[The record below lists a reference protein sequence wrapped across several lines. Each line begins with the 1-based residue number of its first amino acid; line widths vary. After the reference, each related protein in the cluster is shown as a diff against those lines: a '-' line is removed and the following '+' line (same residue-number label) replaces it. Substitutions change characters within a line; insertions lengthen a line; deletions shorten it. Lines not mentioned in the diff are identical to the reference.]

1 MDTVRDREASRLVV
15 SKQSI
20 TYGAIMLSWLKIPSQ
35 ADHPMADAKGA
46 ASVIEGLSKPNPAH
60 ALEVLTEQ
68 LMLLRDSH
76 GLKAQR
82 IYEIVDLVDQAAK
95 PYYRKLQQDFLS
107 APGMTKAQESR
118 IAHVVGSFWLELST
132 GYRSLMNMF
141 EAGDPSGA
149 ALKPQLGTI
158 AARCLRAFGMH
169 LKWRLQRYSAVEGEL
184 WRDFGRAYAIAESR
198 GYSTGKVVVYPGLWG
213 DSSVQREVLKPLMLA
228 VSSTDSMTAS
238 QVEIAERLCAHFA
251 LHFELHRAAS
261 TGCHFWFDLDG
272 DHAPSRLADRFAV
285 SPSMRFFGPGVA
297 AQELERLADE
307 IKGAGV
313 LPSTINLGSDFASNE
328 VLEVVE
334 HLQRYWG
341 ATPPARREARKASRE
356 RIDVVNEFES
366 VIAAVSGDP
375 LDLDF
380 DDRRL
385 STWGVSNESTGGFGA
400 IAPIAK
406 TEWVKIGMLLGV
418 KYEDGA
424 AWGVGIVR
432 RISNEAQGNRY
443 IGIELFGRGVTNIK
457 LLRLAAD
464 GRVSPEAA
472 MAEDALLLPS
482 SADNSLGRM
491 EVTLVMKLG
500 TFSPLKNYGM
510 RMHGMDY
517 VLAPKRLVEA
527 GQDYDIAEYRVV
539 QRSV

>member
-1 MDTVRDREASRLVV
+1 
-15 SKQSI
+15 
-20 TYGAIMLSWLKIPSQ
+20 
-35 ADHPMADAKGA
+35 MADAKGA
-46 ASVIEGLSKPNPAH
+46 AAVIEGLSKPNPAH
-60 ALEVLTEQ
+60 ALEMLTEQ
-68 LMLLRDSH
+68 LALLRDAH

-82 IYEIVDLVDQAAK
+82 VFEIIDLVDQAAK
-95 PYYRKLQQDFLS
+95 PYYRKLQADFLS

-118 IAHVVGSFWLELST
+118 IAHVVGSFWLQLSHS
-132 GYRSLMNMF
+132 YRTLMDMF
-141 EAGDPSGA
+141 EAGDPSSA
-149 ALKPQLGTI
+149 ALKAHLSTI
-158 AARCLRAFGMH
+158 AARSLRAFGMH
-169 LKWRLQRYSAVEGEL
+169 LKWRLQRYSVVEGEL
-184 WRDFGRAYAIAESR
+184 WRGFGRAYAIAESR
-198 GYSTGKVVVYPGLWG
+198 GYASGKVVVYGGLWG
-213 DSSVQREVLKPLMLA
+213 ESSVQRELLKPLMLS

-238 QVEIAERLCAHFA
+238 QVEIAERLCAHFSN
-251 LHFELHRAAS
+251 HFEMHRAAS
-261 TGCHFWFDLDG
+261 SGCHFWFDLDG
-272 DHAPSRLADRFAV
+272 DRAPARLADRFAV
-285 SPSMRFFGPGVA
+285 APSMRFFGPGAA

-307 IKGAGV
+307 IKGSGA
-313 LPSTINLGSDFASNE
+313 LPSQINLGGDFASNE

-341 ATPPARREARKASRE
+341 VTPPARKEARKSSRE

-400 IAPIAK
+400 IAPIAR

-443 IGIELFGRGVTNIK
+443 IGIELFGRGVTNVK
-457 LLRLAAD
+457 LLRLLPD
-464 GRVSPEAA
+464 GRISPEEGSN
-472 MAEDALLLPS
+472 EDALLLPS

-491 EVTLVMKLG
+491 EVSLVMKLG

-539 QRSV
+539 QRST